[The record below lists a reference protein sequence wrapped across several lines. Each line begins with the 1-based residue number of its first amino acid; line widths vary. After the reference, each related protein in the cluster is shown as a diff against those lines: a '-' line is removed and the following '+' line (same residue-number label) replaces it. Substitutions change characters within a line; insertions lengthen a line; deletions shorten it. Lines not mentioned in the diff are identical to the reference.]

1 MDSWEA
7 LVIQWVNCLHEN
19 SNDYVRNIEELKDG
33 RIYWNLINKL
43 KSWSCKE
50 YSDCQRDMVFEF
62 LNEEYPNFACNSTS
76 DIVDNLCVGLL
87 VLSRLSLEPVFHKSL
102 CVNLSYDLQIK
113 IKSIL
118 ETIYA
123 LGKNVT
129 ADELCK
135 TFSLSDKTDFKSLS
149 TRSKRILE
157 EFLNS
162 PVVKSVQSEKKMYE
176 QTRHI
181 RHLRADIETLCY
193 EKSELIE
200 DIKVQKKQIDELQN
214 KLQDTLSELK
224 LLRANNVDPDNY
236 DSTQEQRDV
245 KSIELSYKNELK
257 SLEKYVAELQND
269 NCKLQ
274 DEKNDLIGE
283 VKLCKAK
290 CRTVEEKNTNN
301 DQIIE
306 SMLFQIE
313 KKDDELTELKM
324 RYEELRNY
332 IKEKSVQLSNQ
343 SFEFDDRMVCETS
356 FNKSEAL
363 SSVIEI
369 QLQDTKK
376 DLVEMQNAFKDVNSV
391 CTVLIEEYVKLKK
404 KYDILFTLKA
414 EVKHVEPSKCEKCD
428 LREKEEAQKIVR
440 DIHNIV
446 PVELQKELKCEKCDL
461 REKEAQKAVSDIDN
475 IEQLEPQDD
484 MEEQYVVAKLESYK
498 KIVKNEIKL
507 SFADILKD
515 NLSNRNNS
523 TFVMELV
530 NQSDKYKGIKTLK
543 NNISFAL
550 HKNTNEDLFAYKDTF
565 YNSNNLTEN
574 SEDLEKSKTLQVY
587 KENKNIN
594 FIDNNSIIV
603 KFCKMLCQENWNSQL
618 SDFVQILNRF
628 IQTEAGVMAE
638 ENHVLSKVLD
648 YKELV
653 ETNDRDTQTEMNVQR
668 YSKDTQTEINV
679 QRYSKDTQTDEEC
692 NRLLS
697 FYKNNL
703 EYLQS
708 IWVSLRESAFHT
720 FKIYKVLLLLDKNW
734 NLVLESSEDVIDKS
748 KAQPEY
754 KELLEKKA
762 IIEKELK
769 NAHWKNLETLSLNLI
784 NSVQFVTLLNNTN
797 DCLPA
802 NNENLEDWFSNQL
815 SCFNLKNCEKLKK
828 EHQTYI
834 ASKIINIKRRID
846 NYQYLTRLIEKKRA
860 QSSAEPIVLEDK
872 EKQKS
877 ADKKLIKEEDI
888 SQSKQFQN
896 YVKDIHEKYELKL
909 EKMKEKMK
917 SVYNNQI
924 SAMKKEQ
931 EILAMSKLEAL
942 QSKFEQQCF
951 NHTEDLKMYKK
962 HISDLSTQLWDVG
975 EKLIIERQR
984 KEEAVQELKKMK
996 SKSDTIESQHPKS
1009 LKYDQE
1015 NFDESMAKP
1024 EKAVNALQSIENT
1037 SVHKMQSV
1045 RGFQIMGNAFK
1056 TEDEEGEV
1064 FDTTYLADMQR
1075 SRNSISSADLNR
1087 LSILQMRNSKCKP
1100 HLKSSYPGE
1109 LQIAPIPF
1117 SEDEIKTGSTSEEV
1131 FNDSLSQSLLT
1142 GKKVKRSN
1150 RTRTGTETPRRSRR
1164 FSNIF
1169 RKPRLSMDRK

>member
-574 SEDLEKSKTLQVY
+574 SEDLEKSKTLQV
-587 KENKNIN
+587 
-594 FIDNNSIIV
+594 
-603 KFCKMLCQENWNSQL
+603 QL

-679 QRYSKDTQTDEEC
+679 QRYSKDTQTDEE
-692 NRLLS
+692 L
-697 FYKNNL
+697 
-703 EYLQS
+703 
-708 IWVSLRESAFHT
+708 
-720 FKIYKVLLLLDKNW
+720 
-734 NLVLESSEDVIDKS
+734 
-748 KAQPEY
+748 
-754 KELLEKKA
+754 
-762 IIEKELK
+762 
-769 NAHWKNLETLSLNLI
+769 
-784 NSVQFVTLLNNTN
+784 QFVTLLNNTN

-1150 RTRTGTETPRRSRR
+1150 RTRTGV
-1164 FSNIF
+1164 I
-1169 RKPRLSMDRK
+1169 